1 MKKQKNHYLRLLNP
15 RNLEKE
21 VHVYGY
27 NFSWKTH
34 VLVTIFSLLGIS
46 AIGLLFQL
54 KAANFSIIMF
64 AMVLVLP
71 IFIISTYKRMYE
83 QKRFA
88 DVATYMEQML
98 YSFQKNGKVAAAL
111 KETRELFED
120 GQMGQLIDE
129 AMGCINA
136 GTAEGKWVLREAL
149 EIIEKP
155 YACSKIHMVHE
166 LLLSNEEYGGE
177 MEDAV
182 QLLLT
187 DIELWKRRGYRLQAE
202 KKTSH
207 TDNIISI
214 IIATIL
220 CAVALYV
227 LDAMSRMF
235 PGTVEPGYIFRT
247 GVIQVTS
254 ILFILGMI
262 HVMVKS
268 QRTLYVLDA
277 MSRMFPGT
285 VEPGYIFRT
294 GVIQVTSILF
304 ILGMIHVMVKS
315 QRTLTANWLQ
325 TESLFKEEYLLASYN
340 TCRNYNEAKEKRKR
354 MIHVMVKSQRTLTAN
369 WLQTESL
376 FKEEY
381 LLASYNTCRN
391 YNEAKEKRKSL
402 IFATPF
408 LLGALTANWLQTES
422 LFKEEYLLASY
433 NTCRNYNEAKEKR
446 KSLIFATP
454 FLLGA
459 VAAFFFQITWLGV
472 LAVVIGAFMLMQH
485 RVGYR
490 LARKDVNAELYLSL
504 PQWLMD
510 MALLMQNNN
519 VQVSIAKSVQEAPV
533 ILQQELNELLE
544 RLEAAPDRL
553 KSYTDFCK
561 DFDIPEAQTCMKML
575 HAISESGT
583 GNAKVQIHNLVQ
595 RVQEMQN
602 ISDEIKDF
610 DIPEAQTC
618 MKMLHAIS
626 ESGTGNAKVQIHNLV
641 QRVQEMQNI
650 SDEIRNSSIAFKAK
664 LLFSYPVMAATIKLL
679 IDLSFGMLVMLE
691 MLGNMGGM

>member
-71 IFIISTYKRMYE
+71 VFIVSTYKRMYE

-129 AMGCINA
+129 ALGCINA
-136 GTAEGKWVLREAL
+136 GTAEGTWVLREAL

-268 QRTLYVLDA
+268 QRT
-277 MSRMFPGT
+277 
-285 VEPGYIFRT
+285 
-294 GVIQVTSILF
+294 
-304 ILGMIHVMVKS
+304 
-315 QRTLTANWLQ
+315 
-325 TESLFKEEYLLASYN
+325 
-340 TCRNYNEAKEKRKR
+340 
-354 MIHVMVKSQRTLTAN
+354 
-369 WLQTESL
+369 
-376 FKEEY
+376 
-381 LLASYNTCRN
+381 
-391 YNEAKEKRKSL
+391 
-402 IFATPF
+402 
-408 LLGALTANWLQTES
+408 LTANWLQTES

-602 ISDEIKDF
+602 ISDEI
-610 DIPEAQTC
+610 
-618 MKMLHAIS
+618 
-626 ESGTGNAKVQIHNLV
+626 
-641 QRVQEMQNI
+641 
-650 SDEIRNSSIAFKAK
+650 RNSSIAFKAK

>member
-136 GTAEGKWVLREAL
+136 GTAEGNWVLREAL

-220 CAVALYV
+220 CVVA
-227 LDAMSRMF
+227 
-235 PGTVEPGYIFRT
+235 
-247 GVIQVTS
+247 
-254 ILFILGMI
+254 
-262 HVMVKS
+262 
-268 QRTLYVLDA
+268 LYVLDA

-340 TCRNYNEAKEKRKR
+340 TCRNYNEAKEKRK
-354 MIHVMVKSQRTLTAN
+354 
-369 WLQTESL
+369 SL
-376 FKEEY
+376 
-381 LLASYNTCRN
+381 L
-391 YNEAKEKRKSL
+391 
-402 IFATPF
+402 
-408 LLGALTANWLQTES
+408 
-422 LFKEEYLLASY
+422 
-433 NTCRNYNEAKEKR
+433 
-446 KSLIFATP
+446 FATP

-485 RVGYR
+485 CVGYR

-533 ILQQELNELLE
+533 ILRQELNELLE

-575 HAISESGT
+575 RS
-583 GNAKVQIHNLVQ
+583 KLVEIKE
-595 RVQEMQN
+595 REHLEK
-602 ISDEIKDF
+602 ISDIKGDQKKIEWGSQIRSYVF
-610 DIPEAQTC
+610 MPYTLAKDTRTGFESTNIGAVMDGDIDGF
-618 MKMLHAIS
+618 I
-626 ESGTGNAKVQIHNLV
+626 NAYLNC
-641 QRVQEMQNI
+641 
-650 SDEIRNSSIAFKAK
+650 
-664 LLFSYPVMAATIKLL
+664 AATGSWVTK
-679 IDLSFGMLVMLE
+679 
-691 MLGNMGGM
+691 

>member
-1 MKKQKNHYLRLLNP
+1 M
-15 RNLEKE
+15 
-21 VHVYGY
+21 
-27 NFSWKTH
+27 
-34 VLVTIFSLLGIS
+34 
-46 AIGLLFQL
+46 
-54 KAANFSIIMF
+54 
-64 AMVLVLP
+64 
-71 IFIISTYKRMYE
+71 
-83 QKRFA
+83 
-88 DVATYMEQML
+88 
-98 YSFQKNGKVAAAL
+98 
-111 KETRELFED
+111 
-120 GQMGQLIDE
+120 
-129 AMGCINA
+129 
-136 GTAEGKWVLREAL
+136 
-149 EIIEKP
+149 
-155 YACSKIHMVHE
+155 
-166 LLLSNEEYGGE
+166 
-177 MEDAV
+177 
-182 QLLLT
+182 
-187 DIELWKRRGYRLQAE
+187 
-202 KKTSH
+202 
-207 TDNIISI
+207 
-214 IIATIL
+214 
-220 CAVALYV
+220 

-268 QRTLYVLDA
+268 QRT
-277 MSRMFPGT
+277 
-285 VEPGYIFRT
+285 
-294 GVIQVTSILF
+294 
-304 ILGMIHVMVKS
+304 
-315 QRTLTANWLQ
+315 
-325 TESLFKEEYLLASYN
+325 
-340 TCRNYNEAKEKRKR
+340 
-354 MIHVMVKSQRTLTAN
+354 
-369 WLQTESL
+369 
-376 FKEEY
+376 
-381 LLASYNTCRN
+381 
-391 YNEAKEKRKSL
+391 
-402 IFATPF
+402 
-408 LLGALTANWLQTES
+408 LTANWLQTES

-533 ILQQELNELLE
+533 ILRQELNELLE

-553 KSYTDFCK
+553 KSYTDFC
-561 DFDIPEAQTCMKML
+561 
-575 HAISESGT
+575 
-583 GNAKVQIHNLVQ
+583 
-595 RVQEMQN
+595 
-602 ISDEIKDF
+602 KDF

>member
-268 QRTLYVLDA
+268 QRTL
-277 MSRMFPGT
+277 
-285 VEPGYIFRT
+285 
-294 GVIQVTSILF
+294 
-304 ILGMIHVMVKS
+304 
-315 QRTLTANWLQ
+315 
-325 TESLFKEEYLLASYN
+325 
-340 TCRNYNEAKEKRKR
+340 
-354 MIHVMVKSQRTLTAN
+354 
-369 WLQTESL
+369 
-376 FKEEY
+376 
-381 LLASYNTCRN
+381 
-391 YNEAKEKRKSL
+391 
-402 IFATPF
+402 
-408 LLGALTANWLQTES
+408 TANWLQTES

-602 ISDEIKDF
+602 ISDEI
-610 DIPEAQTC
+610 
-618 MKMLHAIS
+618 
-626 ESGTGNAKVQIHNLV
+626 
-641 QRVQEMQNI
+641 
-650 SDEIRNSSIAFKAK
+650 RNSSIAFKAK

>member
-1 MKKQKNHYLRLLNP
+1 
-15 RNLEKE
+15 
-21 VHVYGY
+21 
-27 NFSWKTH
+27 
-34 VLVTIFSLLGIS
+34 
-46 AIGLLFQL
+46 
-54 KAANFSIIMF
+54 
-64 AMVLVLP
+64 
-71 IFIISTYKRMYE
+71 
-83 QKRFA
+83 
-88 DVATYMEQML
+88 
-98 YSFQKNGKVAAAL
+98 
-111 KETRELFED
+111 
-120 GQMGQLIDE
+120 MGQLIDE
-129 AMGCINA
+129 ALGCINA
-136 GTAEGKWVLREAL
+136 GTAEGTWVLREAL

-268 QRTLYVLDA
+268 QRTL
-277 MSRMFPGT
+277 
-285 VEPGYIFRT
+285 
-294 GVIQVTSILF
+294 
-304 ILGMIHVMVKS
+304 
-315 QRTLTANWLQ
+315 
-325 TESLFKEEYLLASYN
+325 
-340 TCRNYNEAKEKRKR
+340 
-354 MIHVMVKSQRTLTAN
+354 
-369 WLQTESL
+369 
-376 FKEEY
+376 
-381 LLASYNTCRN
+381 
-391 YNEAKEKRKSL
+391 
-402 IFATPF
+402 
-408 LLGALTANWLQTES
+408 TANWLQTES

-533 ILQQELNELLE
+533 ILRQELNELLE

-575 HAISESGT
+575 HAISEIGR
-583 GNAKVQIHNLVQ
+583 AHV
-595 RVQEMQN
+595 
-602 ISDEIKDF
+602 
-610 DIPEAQTC
+610 
-618 MKMLHAIS
+618 
-626 ESGTGNAKVQIHNLV
+626 
-641 QRVQEMQNI
+641 
-650 SDEIRNSSIAFKAK
+650 
-664 LLFSYPVMAATIKLL
+664 
-679 IDLSFGMLVMLE
+679 
-691 MLGNMGGM
+691 

>member
-34 VLVTIFSLLGIS
+34 VLLTIFSLLGIS

-129 AMGCINA
+129 ALGCINA
-136 GTAEGKWVLREAL
+136 GTDEGKWVLREAL

-268 QRTLYVLDA
+268 QRTL
-277 MSRMFPGT
+277 
-285 VEPGYIFRT
+285 
-294 GVIQVTSILF
+294 
-304 ILGMIHVMVKS
+304 
-315 QRTLTANWLQ
+315 TANWLQ

-340 TCRNYNEAKEKRKR
+340 A
-354 MIHVMVKSQRTLTAN
+354 
-369 WLQTESL
+369 
-376 FKEEY
+376 
-381 LLASYNTCRN
+381 
-391 YNEAKEKRKSL
+391 
-402 IFATPF
+402 
-408 LLGALTANWLQTES
+408 
-422 LFKEEYLLASY
+422 
-433 NTCRNYNEAKEKR
+433 CRNYNEAKEKR

-459 VAAFFFQITWLGV
+459 VVAFFFQITWLGV
-472 LAVVIGAFMLMQH
+472 LAAVIGAFMLMQH

-602 ISDEIKDF
+602 ISDEI
-610 DIPEAQTC
+610 
-618 MKMLHAIS
+618 
-626 ESGTGNAKVQIHNLV
+626 
-641 QRVQEMQNI
+641 
-650 SDEIRNSSIAFKAK
+650 RNSSIAFKAK